1 MKKLL
6 RNLSMLA
13 LMIIGGAQTAWA
25 DNVSATLDHTA
36 GSGWGRAASEGYTVD
51 SENEYY
57 NLSSSKESDWAGAAF
72 AQFSFTIPDGQVITS
87 ATLTWS
93 CIQYNRSK
101 YTSEIYYLNA
111 GTSINFETFVSDAA
125 GSALL
130 YTDSRT
136 KICTT
141 AALQG
146 VKKTGKLH
154 TGLITDV
161 TDAMKAIAAEG
172 QNYIIFQW
180 TNNDGSADLKGKGD
194 ATNAPTLIITTADA
208 SSTTSYTVNFVDGSG
223 NALKDPAVYTEQT
236 IGESV
241 SASNED
247 KASFFNEDGTMKYI
261 LTSGDSPIKLV
272 ADAASNVIN
281 LVFREAAKYSY
292 TVKASV
298 NDETL
303 VSGETFEGETV
314 YATYPKYKNVDGT
327 LYDAPKGNAGWYKCS
342 FVPTSD
348 NYVHTIT
355 YSATKIKDVVYFSE
369 GENITGAIA
378 TSAGNNMGIRSS
390 NAACGYTTSD
400 VTIANLLPGNYQVI
414 TCVYSNSSTGT
425 TLQFAYGTE
434 TFTVSNSGASNGTTH
449 PNNITITEATDLVWQ
464 ASGSNKDGLDYIY
477 IVRTGDPSI
486 SISLPADYTYSTFC
500 SEYDLD
506 FTDNTAVEAYIAYGD
521 GENVI
526 LKQVNRVPGQIGL
539 VLKKLGDAT
548 TATVPVAQILELTK
562 EEEETLSYNAL
573 YPVLDEDEPI
583 RAEDLAV
590 AGNAYILEDDYKFSK
605 VVEGATGQ
613 LAVGKAFLL
622 YNAIGGGPLWIKKFD
637 GEATAIKGVEVK
649 AAQADNAIYNLQ
661 GVRVSKPTA
670 KGLYIINGKK
680 HLCK

>member
-36 GSGWGRAASEGYTVD
+36 GSGWDRSAGEGYTVD
-51 SENEYY
+51 SEKEYY
-57 NLSSSKESDWAGAAF
+57 NLSSPTGYAGAAF

-93 CIQYNRSK
+93 CIQYNRRT
-101 YTSEIYYLNA
+101 YTSDIYYLNA

-146 VKKTGKLH
+146 AKTTGKLH
-154 TGLITDV
+154 TGLTTDV

-180 TNNDGSADLKGKGD
+180 TNNSGSADLKGKGD
-194 ATNAPTLIITTADA
+194 ATNAPTLVITTADA

-236 IGESV
+236 VGESV

-261 LTSGDSPIKLV
+261 LTSGDSPIELV

-303 VSGETFEGETV
+303 AAGETFEGETV
-314 YATYPKYKNVDGT
+314 IVPYPVYINVDGT
-327 LYDAPKGNAGWYKCS
+327 LYKKDATNKEYRYS
-342 FVPTSD
+342 FVPTQNNQEVTLEYAKTSTE
-348 NYVHTIT
+348 N
-355 YSATKIKDVVYFSE
+355 VVYYSE
-369 GENITGAIA
+369 GENITGAEA

-400 VTIANLLPGNYQVI
+400 VAIAHLLPGNYQVI
-414 TCVYSNSSTGT
+414 TCVYSNSSTGA
-425 TLQFAYGTE
+425 TLNFAYGTE
-434 TFTVSNSGASNGTTH
+434 TFTVTNEGTSNGTTH
-449 PNNITITEATDLVWQ
+449 TNNITITEATDLVWQ
-464 ASGSNKDGLDYIY
+464 TSGDSKNGLDYVY
-477 IVRTGDPSI
+477 IVKLPVT
-486 SISLPADYTYSTFC
+486 ISLPADYIYSTFS
-500 SEYDLD
+500 SELDLD
-506 FTDNTAVEAYIAYGD
+506 FTDNADVEAYIAYSAD
-521 GENVI
+521 GKNVT
-526 LKQVNRVPGQIGL
+526 LEKVTKVPAETGL
-539 VLKKLGDAT
+539 VLKKLGAAT
-548 TATVPVAQILELTK
+548 TATVPVLEDINSI
-562 EEEETLSYNAL
+562 TLDEQDVLDCNFL
-573 YPVLDEDEPI
+573 WPVLEPCSVEELLI
-583 RAEDLAV
+583 GG
-590 AGNAYILEDDYKFSK
+590 GNAYILESDTKFSK
-605 VVEGATGQ
+605 VVEGATGV
-613 LAVGKAFLL
+613 LAAGKAFLL
-622 YNAIGGGPLWIKKFD
+622 YNAIGGGPLEMNILD

-649 AAQADNAIYNLQ
+649 ATRTDNAVYNLQ
-661 GVRVSKPTA
+661 GVRVNKPTA
-670 KGLYIINGKK
+670 NGLYIINGKK
-680 HLCK
+680 YLHK

>member
-1 MKKLL
+1 
-6 RNLSMLA
+6 MLA

-36 GSGWGRAASEGYTVD
+36 GSGWGRAAGEGYTVD

-57 NLSSSKESDWAGAAF
+57 NVSSTSATSYCGAAF
-72 AQFSFTIPDGQVITS
+72 AQFSFTIPEGQVITS
-87 ATLTWS
+87 ATLTWA
-93 CIQYNRSK
+93 CLQYNSRTYS
-101 YTSEIYYLNA
+101 SDIYYLNA

-130 YTDSRT
+130 YTNSRT
-136 KICTT
+136 LICKT

-146 VKKTGKLH
+146 TKKTGKLH
-154 TGLITDV
+154 TGLTTDV

-180 TNNDGSADLKGKGD
+180 TNNNGSAHLKGKGD
-194 ATNAPTLIITTADA
+194 ATNAPTLVITTADA

-261 LTSGDSPIKLV
+261 LTSGDSPIELV

-281 LVFREAAKYSY
+281 LVFREAAKYNY
-292 TVKASV
+292 TVTNSFS
-298 NDETL
+298 ETL
-303 VSGETFEGETV
+303 ASGETFEGETI
-314 YATYPKYKNVDGT
+314 YAVYPKYKNVDGT
-327 LYDAPKGNAGWYKCS
+327 LYEAPKGNAGWYKCS

-355 YSATKIKDVVYFSE
+355 YSATDIKNVVYFSE
-369 GENITGAIA
+369 GENIKGAIA
-378 TSAGNNMGIRSS
+378 TSAGGNMGARSS

-400 VTIANLLPGNYQVI
+400 VTIANLLPGNYQVV
-414 TCVYSNSSTGT
+414 TYVYSNSTAGT
-425 TLQFAYGTE
+425 TLNFAYGTE

-449 PNNITITEATDLVWQ
+449 PNNITITEATDLIWQ
-464 ASGSNKDGLDYIY
+464 ASGDNKNGLDYIY

-486 SISLPADYTYSTFC
+486 SISLPADYTYSTF
-500 SEYDLD
+500 SSNLPLN
-506 FTDNTAVEAYIAYGD
+506 FTGNEAVEAYIAYGD
-521 GENVI
+521 GEKVI
-526 LKQVNRVPGQIGL
+526 LEKVNTVPDHTGL
-539 VLKKLGDAT
+539 ILKKLGDAT
-548 TATVPVAQILELTK
+548 TATVPVLESVEELTA
-562 EEEETLSYNAL
+562 EDMALVEDYNRLVAVVDAPISAETLIGY
-573 YPVLDEDEPI
+573 
-583 RAEDLAV
+583 
-590 AGNAYILEDDYKFSK
+590 GNAYILADDYKFSK
-605 VVEGATGQ
+605 VVKGATGE
-613 LAVGKAFLL
+613 LAVGKAYLE
-622 YNAIGGGPLWIKKFD
+622 YNAIGGGSLNIKIFD